1 MTGNP
6 MAGIVRMIVPP
17 KPDARRPVL
26 RVSDA
31 VVLTVAP
38 VTVRQAGADP
48 DSDPLAP
55 LSLVPA
61 GSLTVGA
68 RVLILHRGTQAILLG
83 RTTGGAS
90 DHTGWEALDLAAPWG
105 QYQTATSWGS
115 PMVCVRD
122 GVVRLRGMA
131 TGGTT
136 GTSAEP
142 LAVLPSWA
150 RPARTRIGLAVVSDA
165 ATPFQ
170 VGPDG
175 ALYLRGPFSAGWVSL
190 SSISFPL

>member
-1 MTGNP
+1 MTRNP
-6 MAGIVRMIVPP
+6 MAGLVQ
-17 KPDARRPVL
+17 ALAAPVAVGKDPGL

-31 VVLTVAP
+31 IVLTVDP
-38 VTVRQAGADP
+38 VTVRQVGADP

-55 LSLVPA
+55 LPLVA
-61 GSLTVGA
+61 TGSLAVGA

-83 RTTGGAS
+83 RTAGGSA
-90 DHTGWEALDLAAPWG
+90 DRTGWETLDLAAPWG
-105 QYQTATSWGS
+105 QYQTASSWGS
-115 PMVCVRD
+115 PVVCVRD
-122 GVVRLRGMA
+122 GVVRLRGMV

-150 RPARTRIGLAVVSDA
+150 RPARTRIGLAVANDQPA
-165 ATPFQ
+165 PFQ

-175 ALYLRGPFSAGWVSL
+175 ALHLRGPFTAGWVSL